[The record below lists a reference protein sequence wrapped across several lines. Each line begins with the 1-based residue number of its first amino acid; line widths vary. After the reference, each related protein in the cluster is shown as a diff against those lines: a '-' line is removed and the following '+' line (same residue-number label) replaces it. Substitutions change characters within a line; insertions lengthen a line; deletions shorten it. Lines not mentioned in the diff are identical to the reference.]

1 MRRTVIRGEAGLVG
15 KILLLW
21 LLLLAVVVVV
31 VIDAGS
37 ILLTRSRAAD
47 LADDASVSAAEAF
60 GQTGDEQQAKLA
72 ALDTIADADEAVRL
86 KRIDVGRREVT
97 VVLIVR
103 ADTLVVGRIP
113 FVDDLEKLT
122 VSGSTAAVTED
133 GARALEAEPPGIDF
147 EP

>member
-1 MRRTVIRGEAGLVG
+1 MAMTRTVIGEEAGLVG

-47 LADDASVSAAEAF
+47 LADDASVSAAQAF

-113 FVDDLEKLT
+113 VFDDLEKLT
-122 VSGSTAAVTED
+122 VSGSTAAPRD
-133 GARALEAEPPGIDF
+133 
-147 EP
+147 

>member
-1 MRRTVIRGEAGLVG
+1 MAMRRTVIRGEAGLVG

-21 LLLLAVVVVV
+21 LLLLGIVVVV

-113 FVDDLEKLT
+113 VFDDLEKLT
-122 VSGSTAAVTED
+122 VIGSTAAPRD
-133 GARALEAEPPGIDF
+133 
-147 EP
+147 

>member
-1 MRRTVIRGEAGLVG
+1 MAMTRIVIRQEAGLVG

-21 LLLLAVVVVV
+21 LLLLAVIVVVA
-31 VIDAGS
+31 IDAGS

-47 LADDASVSAAEAF
+47 LAEDASVSAAEAF

-97 VVLIVR
+97 VVLVVR

-122 VSGSTAAVTED
+122 VIGSTAAPRD
-133 GARALEAEPPGIDF
+133 
-147 EP
+147 

>member
-1 MRRTVIRGEAGLVG
+1 MAMTRTVIREEAGLVG

-47 LADDASVSAAEAF
+47 LADDASVSAAQAF

-113 FVDDLEKLT
+113 VFDDLEKLT
-122 VSGSTAAVTED
+122 VSGSTAAPRD
-133 GARALEAEPPGIDF
+133 
-147 EP
+147 

>member
-1 MRRTVIRGEAGLVG
+1 MAMTRIVIRQEAGLVG

-31 VIDAGS
+31 AIDAGS

-47 LADDASVSAAEAF
+47 LAEDASVSAAEAF

-86 KRIDVGRREVT
+86 KRIDVGRRQVT
-97 VVLIVR
+97 VVLVVR

-113 FVDDLEKLT
+113 FVDDLDKLT
-122 VSGSTAAVTED
+122 VSGSTAAPRD
-133 GARALEAEPPGIDF
+133 
-147 EP
+147 

>member
-1 MRRTVIRGEAGLVG
+1 MIRIIIRQEAGLVG

-21 LLLLAVVVVV
+21 LLLLAVIVVVA
-31 VIDAGS
+31 IDAGS

-47 LADDASVSAAEAF
+47 LAEDASVSAAEAF

-97 VVLIVR
+97 VVLVVR

-122 VSGSTAAVTED
+122 VSGSTAAPRD
-133 GARALEAEPPGIDF
+133 
-147 EP
+147 